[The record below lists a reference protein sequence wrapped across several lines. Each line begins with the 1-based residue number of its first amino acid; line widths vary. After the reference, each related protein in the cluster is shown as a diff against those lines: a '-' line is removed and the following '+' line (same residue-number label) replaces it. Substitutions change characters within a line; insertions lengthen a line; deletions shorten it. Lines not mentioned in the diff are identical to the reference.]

1 VLLVAVNRFRYLNR
15 VWRAH
20 LFQTLASGFLAK
32 EEGNATI
39 FLAIALVLR
48 VFTDSVTTKQTDH

>member
-1 VLLVAVNRFRYLNR
+1 
-15 VWRAH
+15 
-20 LFQTLASGFLAK
+20 LASGFLAK